1 MVSLGGA
8 TMPSMSVSRVAAIR
22 PGSRETTSTVIR
34 FVVFC
39 YDVLSVS
46 GEL

>member
-8 TMPSMSVSRVAAIR
+8 TMPSMSVSRVAAIQ

-39 YDVLSVS
+39 F
-46 GEL
+46 EC